1 MSGRVS
7 VALTL
12 MAAVALALAPGRALQ
27 HGNTEWLG
35 IVQVAAVL
43 IAAWGLS
50 RGAGWAPL
58 LVTVLA
64 VLVLWAA
71 WRAWALP
78 VEFRSLVPEYR
89 LWRAG
94 RGVGALFL
102 AGAAAA
108 AWAAREAPPP
118 TG

>member
-12 MAAVALALAPGRALQ
+12 VAAVALALAPGRALQ
-27 HGNTEWLG
+27 HGITEWLG

-94 RGVGALFL
+94 REVGALFL

-108 AWAAREAPPP
+108 AGAAREAPPR